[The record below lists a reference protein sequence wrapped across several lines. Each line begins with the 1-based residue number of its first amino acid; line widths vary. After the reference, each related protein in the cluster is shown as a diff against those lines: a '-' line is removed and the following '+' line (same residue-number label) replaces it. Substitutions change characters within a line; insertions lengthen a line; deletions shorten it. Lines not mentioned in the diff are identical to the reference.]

1 MAPATCLRNVEVD
14 HFSKENV
21 MYANVVVGI
30 DGLGGGLD
38 AAALARDLAP
48 RATRLTLVRVELL
61 DVLRPGGSKGPYGL
75 VEDERST
82 DPSQHDV
89 SSYDPSTEM
98 ISVPAA
104 SVGGGLHDVAQDQG
118 ADLTVIGSCHRS
130 AVGRVLIGD
139 DTRSVLHHARCTVA
153 VAPSGYANRP
163 RRTETIAVAYDGSDQ
178 SHVALAHAALLAAD
192 LGAKL
197 LVHHVAQPH
206 LYSGGAFTAAAT
218 FVGDPEVEIAAA
230 RKQLGP
236 VNGAAVDVTVGFARE
251 ELAALSE
258 DVDVLVCGSRHEGA
272 VKRVV
277 LGSMSEFLA
286 RHSACPLLVTPATD
300 EEHIAAWHE
309 LRNAAAA

>member
-1 MAPATCLRNVEVD
+1 VYVHM
-14 HFSKENV
+14 
-21 MYANVVVGI
+21 VVGI

-38 AAALARDLAP
+38 AAALARNLAP
-48 RATRLTLVRVELL
+48 RSTRLTLAHVRLPG
-61 DVLRPGGSKGPYGL
+61 VLRSGGSNGPYGL
-75 VEDERST
+75 VEDERSAQ
-82 DPSQHDV
+82 PSQRDIG
-89 SSYDPSTEM
+89 STPDTEM
-98 ISVPAA
+98 ISVLAA
-104 SVGGGLHDVAQDQG
+104 SVGEGVHDVAQDRS
-118 ADLTVIGSCHRS
+118 ADLIVIGSCHRS
-130 AVGRVLIGD
+130 AVGRALIGD
-139 DTRSVLHHARCTVA
+139 DTQSVLHHAPCTVA
-153 VAPSGYANRP
+153 VAPSGYEDQA
-163 RRTETIAVAYDGSDQ
+163 RRIETIAVAYDGSDQ

-206 LYSGGAFTAAAT
+206 LYGGGAFTAAAT

-230 RKQLGP
+230 RRRLGP
-236 VNGAAVDVTVGFARE
+236 VDGAEVDVTVGFARE

-277 LGSMSEFLA
+277 LGSMSEYLT

-309 LRNAAAA
+309 LRSAAAA

>member
-1 MAPATCLRNVEVD
+1 
-14 HFSKENV
+14 
-21 MYANVVVGI
+21 MYVNVVVGI
-30 DGLGGGLD
+30 DGLGGGRD

-48 RATRLTLVRVELL
+48 RATRLTLVHAQLL
-61 DVLRPGGSKGPYGL
+61 DVLRSGGSNGPYGL
-75 VEDERST
+75 AEDTRSS
-82 DPSQHDV
+82 DPSEHDV
-89 SSYDPSTEM
+89 SSIPYTEM
-98 ISVPAA
+98 ISVRAA
-104 SVGGGLHDVAQDQG
+104 SVGGGLHDVAQGQG

-130 AVGRVLIGD
+130 AVGRALIGD
-139 DTRSVLHHARCTVA
+139 DTRSVLHHAPCTVA
-153 VAPSGYANRP
+153 VAPSGYANGSHQ
-163 RRTETIAVAYDGSDQ
+163 TETIAVAYDGSDQ

-197 LVHHVAQPH
+197 VVHHVAQPH
-206 LYSGGAFTAAAT
+206 LYGGGAFTTAAT

-236 VNGAAVDVTVGFARE
+236 VVGAEVDVTVGFARE

-277 LGSMSEFLA
+277 LGSMSEYLA

-300 EEHIAAWHE
+300 EEHIAAWRD
-309 LRNAAAA
+309 LRSAAAA